1 MHLSHPETTPLPLVH
16 GKIVFCETRPW
27 CRKGFQMHSKAHA
40 HRWRAGLLYEGL
52 SAGRGGVLEGSAA
65 EALTLLL
72 PVPGAGSA
80 HGLPLPS

>member
-1 MHLSHPETTPLPLVH
+1 MEKLSSVKPVPGAEKVFRCTLKRMHT
-16 GKIVFCETRPW
+16 GGGRGRF
-27 CRKGFQMHSKAHA
+27 M
-40 HRWRAGLLYEGL
+40 RASQRGG
-52 SAGRGGVLEGSAA
+52 GGVLEGSAA